1 MDDEKDLLDQPESD
15 NDNIVDDDDFF
26 GDVDNEV
33 IAEQSGN
40 QEENSG
46 DSEEENQTETDS
58 KEGEKEEELDYKPF
72 LEALSKKAK
81 YNKESVEV
89 KDFEEVVNNFQKGLN
104 YDKMVEKYNSLEN
117 SKAFSYVSKKA
128 QELGITVDEYM
139 DQVEAYE
146 QEQEKAREQE
156 RLDEM
161 IANGVPEDVAKEVI
175 ATSQLRKQ
183 LQEEKNQLEK
193 EKKAREDKEKENQEY
208 LDFLETFPD
217 VKAEDIPKEVY
228 AEARKSNLT
237 TAYMKWQN
245 AELKKQVDRLK
256 QNEKNISSS
265 VGSTTQFGS
274 EDETGKTDLFLEGFN
289 SV

>member
-1 MDDEKDLLDQPESD
+1 MILLPEIPLLFSINPFQTRTINDLFK
-15 NDNIVDDDDFF
+15 I
-26 GDVDNEV
+26 
-33 IAEQSGN
+33 
-40 QEENSG
+40 
-46 DSEEENQTETDS
+46 TEPTLIFWTMVKNLCKAAM
-58 KEGEKEEELDYKPF
+58 KE
-72 LEALSKKAK
+72 
-81 YNKESVEV
+81 
-89 KDFEEVVNNFQKGLN
+89 
-104 YDKMVEKYNSLEN
+104 
-117 SKAFSYVSKKA
+117 
-128 QELGITVDEYM
+128 
-139 DQVEAYE
+139 
-146 QEQEKAREQE
+146 
-156 RLDEM
+156 
-161 IANGVPEDVAKEVI
+161 KEVI

-208 LDFLETFPD
+208 LDFLEAFPD

-256 QNEKNISSS
+256 QNEKNINSS

>member
-104 YDKMVEKYNSLEN
+104 YDKMVEKYNNLEN
-117 SKAFSYVSKKA
+117 SKVFSYVSKKA

-193 EKKAREDKEKENQEY
+193 EKKAREDKERENQEY
-208 LDFLETFPD
+208 LDFLEAFPD

-228 AEARKSNLT
+228 AEAPKSNFT
-237 TAYMKWQN
+237 TAYMKWQKKKK
-245 AELKKQVDRLK
+245 KKQVDRLK

>member
-58 KEGEKEEELDYKPF
+58 KEGEKEELDYKPF

-104 YDKMVEKYNSLEN
+104 YDKMVEKYNNLEN
-117 SKAFSYVSKKA
+117 SKIFSYVSKKA

-208 LDFLETFPD
+208 LDFLEAFPD

>member
-1 MDDEKDLLDQPESD
+1 MEDEKDLLDQPESD

-26 GDVDNEV
+26 GDISDEV

-46 DSEEENQTETDS
+46 DSEEENQTEADS

-104 YDKMVEKYNSLEN
+104 YDKMVEKYNNLEH

-156 RLDEM
+156 KLDEM

-193 EKKAREDKEKENQEY
+193 EKKAREDKEREKQEY
-208 LDFLETFPD
+208 LDFLEAFPD

>member
-26 GDVDNEV
+26 GDISDEV
-33 IAEQSGN
+33 IAEQTGN

-104 YDKMVEKYNSLEN
+104 YDKMVEKYNNLEH

-156 RLDEM
+156 KLDEM
-161 IANGVPEDVAKEVI
+161 ISNGVPEDVAKEVI

-193 EKKAREDKEKENQEY
+193 EKKAREDKERENQEY
-208 LDFLETFPD
+208 LDFLEAFPD

>member
-104 YDKMVEKYNSLEN
+104 YDKMVEKYNNLEN
-117 SKAFSYVSKKA
+117 SKVFSYVSKKA

-193 EKKAREDKEKENQEY
+193 EKKAREDKERENQEY
-208 LDFLETFPD
+208 LDFLEAFPD

-265 VGSTTQFGS
+265 VGSTTQIGS

>member
-15 NDNIVDDDDFF
+15 NDNIVDDDFF

-104 YDKMVEKYNSLEN
+104 YDKMVEKYNNLEN

-208 LDFLETFPD
+208 LDFLEAFPD

-228 AEARKSNLT
+228 AEARKSNLI

>member
-15 NDNIVDDDDFF
+15 NDNIVDDDFF
-26 GDVDNEV
+26 GDISDEV

-46 DSEEENQTETDS
+46 YSEEENQTETDS
-58 KEGEKEEELDYKPF
+58 KEVEKEEELDYKPF

-104 YDKMVEKYNSLEN
+104 YDKMVEKYNNLEH

-208 LDFLETFPD
+208 LDFLEAFPD

>member
-58 KEGEKEEELDYKPF
+58 KEEEKEEELDYKPF

-104 YDKMVEKYNSLEN
+104 YDKMVEKYNNLEN

-208 LDFLETFPD
+208 LDFLEAFPD